1 MEINSNIIVKMS
13 AEHKTSG
20 INEVMIMRNESGT
33 LSDDE
38 IAKMIAEAVV
48 RETQNW
54 RSTVEFR
61 NAMDQYIYNMNTKL
75 NNEKLRGEYKIE

>member
-1 MEINSNIIVKMS
+1 LKRLLCSPRGEIDIIVDMEINSNIIVKMS

-48 RETQNW
+48 RETQN
-54 RSTVEFR
+54 
-61 NAMDQYIYNMNTKL
+61 
-75 NNEKLRGEYKIE
+75 

>member
-1 MEINSNIIVKMS
+1 
-13 AEHKTSG
+13 
-20 INEVMIMRNESGT
+20 MIMRNESGT

-75 NNEKLRGEYKIE
+75 NNEKLRGEMMKKDVENIKTGLECG